1 MLVRNRMVYPM
12 HAISPSGCFGY
23 FDINI
28 LHFGQNGYCK
38 GCQNFMVP
46 ICLLMRSDDALL

>member
-1 MLVRNRMVYPM
+1 MIVRNIMVYPM
-12 HAISPSGCFGY
+12 HAISPSCCGY